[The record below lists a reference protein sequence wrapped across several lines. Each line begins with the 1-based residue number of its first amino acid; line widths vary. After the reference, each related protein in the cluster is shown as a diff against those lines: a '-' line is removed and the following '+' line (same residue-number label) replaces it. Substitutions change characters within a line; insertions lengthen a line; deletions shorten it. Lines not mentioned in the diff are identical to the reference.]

1 MNNSINQE
9 IFNHIA
15 SSISD
20 YVGTDIDELHH
31 NLFNTNHYIVGTYQ
45 AGQWLKQHDLSAFE
59 AIDFVQE
66 YERSNFGETH
76 TKINAEAIVN
86 MLVYIVGEQVLWE
99 CLNNCSID
107 SSEGLLTEEQAET
120 IAEYCSENN

>member
-1 MNNSINQE
+1 MNKSINQE
-9 IFNHIA
+9 ISSYIA

-20 YVGTDIDELHH
+20 YIGADIDDLHH
-31 NLFNTNHYIVGTYQ
+31 RLFNEDYYIIGYYQ
-45 AGQWLKQHDLSAFE
+45 ADQWLKQHDLSAFD

-66 YERSNFGETH
+66 YERNNFGETY

-107 SSEGLLTEEQAET
+107 SSEGLLTEEQAELM
-120 IAEYCSENN
+120 AEYCTE

>member
-9 IFNHIA
+9 IFSYIA
-15 SSISD
+15 SSISEH
-20 YVGTDIDELHH
+20 VGADIDDLHH
-31 NLFNTNHYIVGTYQ
+31 RLFNEDYYIIGYYQ
-45 AGQWLKQHDLSAFE
+45 ADQWLKQHDVSAFD

-66 YERSNFGETH
+66 YERNNFGETH

-99 CLNNCSID
+99 CLRNCPTDD
-107 SSEGLLTEEQAET
+107 SDRYLTDERAQLM
-120 IAEYCSENN
+120 AEYCTE